1 MFSNGYLILSLAL
14 GAIGFIVQR
23 ILISKMHKYGAQFIS
38 RGMSGKQIAESML
51 RYYNIAGVNVVE
63 GQGMLTDHYNPAN
76 KTVTL
81 SPDVYNGQ
89 SIMAAAV
96 AAHEC
101 GHAVQHDTAYS
112 MLQLRS
118 KLVPAVQVASFGLQ
132 WMMLLS
138 FMLANR
144 FPQLMLLTI
153 GLFAM
158 TTLFSLITLPVE
170 FDASRRA
177 LVWLNNQRVLREG
190 SEMEGG
196 RDALKWAAMTYVVA
210 ALSSI
215 VMLVYLI
222 LQYMG
227 LRRSDD

>member
-1 MFSNGYLILSLAL
+1 
-14 GAIGFIVQR
+14 
-23 ILISKMHKYGAQFIS
+23 
-38 RGMSGKQIAESML
+38 ML
-51 RYYNIAGVNVVE
+51 QYYNIRGVQVVE

-81 SPDVYNGQ
+81 SPEVFRGQ
-89 SIMAAAV
+89 SIMSAAV

-101 GHAVQHDTAYS
+101 GHAVQHDQAYS

-118 KLVPAVQVASFGLQ
+118 KLVPAVQIASSGLQ
-132 WMMLLS
+132 WLMLIS

-144 FPQLMLLTI
+144 FPQLLLLTI
-153 GLFAM
+153 GLFAL
-158 TTLFSLITLPVE
+158 TTIFSLITLPVE
-170 FDASRRA
+170 FDASARA
-177 LVWLNNQRVLREG
+177 LAWLDNQNVLRKGPE
-190 SEMEGG
+190 EEGG
-196 RDALKWAAMTYVVA
+196 RDALRWAAMTYVVA

-227 LRRSDD
+227 LSRRD

>member
-1 MFSNGYLILSLAL
+1 MFSNGYFLLSIVLA
-14 GAIGFIVQR
+14 GVGFLVQR
-23 ILISKMHKYGAQFIS
+23 ILISKMKKYGGTPLS
-38 RGMSGKQIAESML
+38 RAMSGKQIAESML
-51 RYYNIAGVNVVE
+51 QYYNIRGVQVVE

-81 SPDVYNGQ
+81 SPEVFRGQ
-89 SIMAAAV
+89 SIMSAAV

-101 GHAVQHDTAYS
+101 GHAVQHDQAYS

-118 KLVPAVQVASFGLQ
+118 KLVPAVQIASSGLQ
-132 WMMLLS
+132 WLMLIS

-144 FPQLMLLTI
+144 FPQLLLLTI
-153 GLFAM
+153 GLFAL
-158 TTLFSLITLPVE
+158 TTIFSLITLPVE
-170 FDASRRA
+170 FDASARA
-177 LVWLNNQRVLREG
+177 LAWLDNQNVLRKGPE
-190 SEMEGG
+190 EAGG
-196 RDALKWAAMTYVVA
+196 RDALRWAAMTYVVA

-227 LRRSDD
+227 LSRRD

>member
-1 MFSNGYLILSLAL
+1 MFSGGYLIISIVLA
-14 GAIGFIVQR
+14 AIGFIVQR
-23 ILISKMHKYGAQFIS
+23 VLISKMKKYGSMMIS

-51 RYYNIAGVNVVE
+51 RYYNISGVQVISGE
-63 GQGMLTDHYNPAN
+63 GMLTDYYNPAN

-89 SIMAAAV
+89 SIMSAAV

-101 GHAVQHDTAYS
+101 GHAVQHATAYS

-132 WMMLLS
+132 WMMLIS

-144 FPQLMLLTI
+144 FPQLLLLTI
-153 GLFAM
+153 GLFAL
-158 TTLFSLITLPVE
+158 TTIFSIITLPVE

-177 LVWLNNQRVLREG
+177 LVWLNNQSVLQNG
-190 SEMEGG
+190 PEMDGG
-196 RDALKWAAMTYVVA
+196 RDALKWAAMTYLVA

-215 VMLVYLI
+215 VMLVYLV

-227 LRRSDD
+227 LRRND

>member
-1 MFSNGYLILSLAL
+1 
-14 GAIGFIVQR
+14 
-23 ILISKMHKYGAQFIS
+23 
-38 RGMSGKQIAESML
+38 
-51 RYYNIAGVNVVE
+51 
-63 GQGMLTDHYNPAN
+63 
-76 KTVTL
+76 
-81 SPDVYNGQ
+81 
-89 SIMAAAV
+89 
-96 AAHEC
+96 
-101 GHAVQHDTAYS
+101 
-112 MLQLRS
+112 
-118 KLVPAVQVASFGLQ
+118 
-132 WMMLLS
+132 
-138 FMLANR
+138 
-144 FPQLMLLTI
+144 
-153 GLFAM
+153 M

-177 LVWLNNQRVLREG
+177 LVWLNNQSVLREG

>member
-1 MFSNGYLILSLAL
+1 MFSSGWMILTILFGVL
-14 GAIGFIVQR
+14 GFIVQR
-23 ILISKMHKYGAQFIS
+23 ILISKMKKYGSQFIS
-38 RGMSGKQIAESML
+38 RGMSGKQIAEAML
-51 RYYNIAGVNVVE
+51 RYYNISGVQVIE
-63 GQGMLTDHYNPAN
+63 GQGMLTDHYNPAT
-76 KTVTL
+76 KTVSL
-81 SPDVYNGQ
+81 SPDVFHGQ
-89 SIMAAAV
+89 SIMSAAV

-132 WMMLLS
+132 WL
-138 FMLANR
+138 MLASFIFANQ
-144 FPQLMLLTI
+144 FPQMMLLTI

-158 TTLFSLITLPVE
+158 TTLFSVITLPVE

-177 LVWLNNQRVLREG
+177 LVWLNNQSVLRDG
-190 SEMEGG
+190 PEMEGG
-196 RDALKWAAMTYVVA
+196 RDALHWAAMTYVVA

-227 LRRSDD
+227 MRRDD

>member
-1 MFSNGYLILSLAL
+1 MFSNGYLILSLVLA
-14 GAIGFIVQR
+14 AIGFIVQR
-23 ILISKMHKYGAQFIS
+23 ILLSKMRKYGSMALS
-38 RGMSGKQIAESML
+38 RAMNGKDVAEAML
-51 RYYNIAGVNVVE
+51 RYYNITGVQVTA
-63 GQGMLTDHYNPAN
+63 GQGMLSDHYNPATRTIN
-76 KTVTL
+76 L
-81 SPDVYNGQ
+81 SPDVYEGR

-101 GHAVQHDTAYS
+101 GHAVQHDQAYS

-118 KLVPAVQVASFGLQ
+118 KLVPVVQVASFGLQ

-158 TTLFSLITLPVE
+158 TTVFSIITLPVE
-170 FDASRRA
+170 FDASKRA
-177 LVWLNNQRVLREG
+177 MVWLNQQAVLRSGDESDG
-190 SEMEGG
+190 AK
-196 RDALKWAAMTYVVA
+196 DALRWAAMTYVVA

>member
-1 MFSNGYLILSLAL
+1 MFSNGYLILSLVLA
-14 GAIGFIVQR
+14 AIGFIVQR
-23 ILISKMHKYGAQFIS
+23 ILISKMRKYGAMPLS
-38 RGMSGKQIAESML
+38 RALNGKAVAEAML
-51 RYYNIAGVNVVE
+51 RYYNINGVQVVA
-63 GQGMLTDHYNPAN
+63 GQGMLSDHYNPAT
-76 KTVTL
+76 KTINL
-81 SPDVYNGQ
+81 SPEVYEGRN
-89 SIMAAAV
+89 IMAAAV

-101 GHAVQHDTAYS
+101 GHAVQHDQAYK

-118 KLVPAVQVASFGLQ
+118 QLVPVVQIASFGLQ

-144 FPQLMLLTI
+144 FPQLMLFTI

-158 TTLFSLITLPVE
+158 TTLFSIITLPVE

-177 LVWLNNQRVLREG
+177 LVWLNQQAVLRSGEESDG
-190 SEMEGG
+190 AK
-196 RDALKWAAMTYVVA
+196 DALRWAAMTYLVA

-215 VMLVYLI
+215 VMLVYLV

-227 LRRSDD
+227 LRRNND